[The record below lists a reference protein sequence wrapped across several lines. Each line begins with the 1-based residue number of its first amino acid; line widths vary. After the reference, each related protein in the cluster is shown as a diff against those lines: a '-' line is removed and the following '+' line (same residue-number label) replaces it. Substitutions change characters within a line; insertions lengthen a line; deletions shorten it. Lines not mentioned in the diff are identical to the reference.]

1 MKLIIYLIL
10 LAVFAVLCRKE
21 DLRFKIPGIF
31 FLVYL
36 VGLGVYTFFSI

>member
-10 LAVFAVLCRKE
+10 LAVFAVFGRME

-31 FLVYL
+31 FSAYL
-36 VGLGVYTFFSI
+36 IGLGVYTFFSI